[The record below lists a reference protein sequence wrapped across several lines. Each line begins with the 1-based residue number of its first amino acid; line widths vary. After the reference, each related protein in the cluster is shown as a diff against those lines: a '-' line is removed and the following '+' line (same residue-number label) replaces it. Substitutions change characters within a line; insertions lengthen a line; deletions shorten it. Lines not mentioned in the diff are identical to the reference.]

1 MGWVEGLTEEVRV
14 FVVVEIWD
22 ADDDCCAGSTPS

>member
-1 MGWVEGLTEEVRV
+1 MGCVEGLTEEVRV

-22 ADDDCCAGSTPS
+22 ADDDCCARSTSS